1 MKYNIAKKAS
11 YLLFLIALLVG
22 VFFCPYAAQAGQKVV
37 ASVLPVYIFS
47 KNVAGEKAD
56 VTLLIPPGTDVH
68 EFSLRP
74 LDLKTLHEADL
85 VLISGAGLED
95 FILDR
100 MGREGRIV
108 DTSEGIELI
117 RKGGSP
123 DPHVWLDPLNA
134 ARQVE
139 NIRDALSALDPA
151 NRPYYERNAESY
163 IGRLKALDVEIRE
176 GLGRLEGRYLI
187 TYHEAFN
194 YFALRYGLVPFSLTG
209 PDAEQPLPGRMRA
222 VYDIVRKEA
231 VRAIFSEEQFPQESL
246 ERLRKDLGV
255 SICTLDT
262 LETGTP
268 DIDYYER
275 AMGKNLRT
283 ILRCLGGK

>member
-22 VFFCPYAAQAGQKVV
+22 VLFCPYAAQAGQKVV